1 MIDLGATFNVST
13 SVREIESPLSDE
25 ISSDLQETKEDRK
38 SPAFST
44 LSTDTEKLSL
54 GKIDCIEK
62 SFLLTWSIIPILCCM
77 IIKTISIYRPGNLI
91 QLQAFIRPT
100 FSYSW
105 LSWISHLLSR
115 RHPNFRWRQ
124 INKCLRPKRKWTT
137 QEAVGNQCHSSNRFI
152 QNHWCRNPQCR
163 KTR

>member
-62 SFLLTWSIIPILCCM
+62 SFPLT
-77 IIKTISIYRPGNLI
+77 
-91 QLQAFIRPT
+91 
-100 FSYSW
+100 
-105 LSWISHLLSR
+105 
-115 RHPNFRWRQ
+115 
-124 INKCLRPKRKWTT
+124 
-137 QEAVGNQCHSSNRFI
+137 
-152 QNHWCRNPQCR
+152 
-163 KTR
+163 